1 MTTISRNAVTIAR
14 RALEESDDL
23 YGALLL
29 VADLADRY
37 YQQSSCGFM
46 RDRQPEYRRPQPR
59 TAIPPPDPVLTSG
72 GN

>member
-1 MTTISRNAVTIAR
+1 MTTVSRNAVTIAR

-37 YQQSSCGFM
+37 YQQSSCGFI
-46 RDRQPEYRRPQPR
+46 RDRQPEYRRQPR
-59 TAIPPPDPVLTSG
+59 AAVPPPDPVLTSG